1 MEEQIQQTIKEL
13 EVSLKELENARSENV
28 LVQHYIQE
36 EKKEIQTL
44 LDKFYGAP
52 TNDKEFCDE
61 LISYFWIGSGNPD
74 GRNWTHYTKK
84 SLY

>member
-13 EVSLKELENARSENV
+13 EVSLRELENARSENV

-52 TNDKEFCDE
+52 TADKEFCNE
-61 LISYFWIGSGNPD
+61 LISYFWIGNGSSEKND
-74 GRNWTHYTKK
+74 WTQYTRK

>member
-13 EVSLKELENARSENV
+13 EVSLKELENAHSENV

-36 EKKEIQTL
+36 EKKEIQNL
-44 LDKFYGAP
+44 LEKFNGGSIADLKGY
-52 TNDKEFCDE
+52 EE
-61 LISYFWIGSGNPD
+61 LISYFWIDSGKNNVRD
-74 GRNWTHYTKK
+74 WTQYTKK